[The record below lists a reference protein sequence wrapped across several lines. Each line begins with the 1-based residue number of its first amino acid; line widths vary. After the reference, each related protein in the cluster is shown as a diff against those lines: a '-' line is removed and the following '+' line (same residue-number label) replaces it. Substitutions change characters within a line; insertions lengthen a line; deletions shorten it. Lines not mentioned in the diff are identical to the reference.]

1 MFSQLGC
8 SCKLVLVW
16 GVSPPMA
23 PEAPV
28 FLPAAFNF
36 CRALGAR
43 VVVSFFSLFQVL
55 PGYCKSTSIVDEGL
69 PKDEEW
75 EEVLQHR
82 QWLQSAMRGFFYKIA
97 ISAQVKQARKAF
109 RWFLMSINCSSF
121 RLRGFGLEAS
131 PSDTTVA
138 SMLSASELKC
148 PCHIDL
154 KVTGAHMILS
164 NLVY

>member
-1 MFSQLGC
+1 M
-8 SCKLVLVW
+8 
-16 GVSPPMA
+16 
-23 PEAPV
+23 
-28 FLPAAFNF
+28 
-36 CRALGAR
+36 
-43 VVVSFFSLFQVL
+43 VVSFVSLLQVL

-82 QWLQSAMRGFFYKIA
+82 QWLQPAMRGFFCKVA
-97 ISAQVKQARKAF
+97 ISAQAKQTCKAF

-121 RLRGFGLEAS
+121 RLRGYGLEAS

-148 PCHIDL
+148 PRHIDL
-154 KVTGAHMILS
+154 KARGAHMILS
-164 NLVY
+164 NFVS